1 MVGLHEAHDLFFESE
16 GGKESHTWATV
27 ASVNADGTANVR
39 LNSSVTTKCSCLCG
53 VAQGDRVLVLVFR
66 KGAVV
71 LGKAV

>member
-1 MVGLHEAHDLFFESE
+1 MVGLHDAYELFFGEG

-27 ASVNADGTANVR
+27 ASVNDDGTANVR
-39 LNSSVTTKCSCLCG
+39 LNPTTTTKCDCLCA
-53 VAQGDRVLVLVFR
+53 VAAGDRVLVLVFR